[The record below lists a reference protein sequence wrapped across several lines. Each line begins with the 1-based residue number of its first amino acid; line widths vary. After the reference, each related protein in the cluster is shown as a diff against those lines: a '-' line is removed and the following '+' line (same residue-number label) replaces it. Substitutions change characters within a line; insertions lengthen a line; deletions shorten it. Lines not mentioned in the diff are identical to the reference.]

1 MQTVYFAEMVDML
14 INNRDLIK
22 SLKREKAIL
31 INELAM
37 IGEKLAEIEKDF
49 NSCRIEFD
57 NELVNESL
65 NKYSKLSNVENI
77 ESIEL
82 EEMAKLA
89 KKYKK
94 LAKLFKRYT
103 KQLVEIDLE
112 LISYAS
118 IKESKTLEILV
129 NTNKN

>member
-1 MQTVYFAEMVDML
+1 MQTVYFAEIVDML
-14 INNRDLIK
+14 VNDRDLIK

-31 INELAM
+31 INEVAM
-37 IGEKLAEIEKDF
+37 IGEKLVEIEKDF

-57 NELVNESL
+57 NELG
-65 NKYSKLSNVENI
+65 NKYSKLSNVADI
-77 ESIEL
+77 QSTEL
-82 EEMAKLA
+82 EKMTKLT

-94 LAKLFKRYT
+94 LARLFKKYT

-118 IKESKTLEILV
+118 IKESKSLEIPV

>member
-1 MQTVYFAEMVDML
+1 MQTVYFAEIVDML
-14 INNRDLIK
+14 VNDRDLIK

-31 INELAM
+31 INEVAM
-37 IGEKLAEIEKDF
+37 IGEKLVEIEKDF

-57 NELVNESL
+57 NELG
-65 NKYSKLSNVENI
+65 NKYSKLSNVADI
-77 ESIEL
+77 QSTEL
-82 EEMAKLA
+82 EKMTKLT

-94 LAKLFKRYT
+94 LARLFKKYT

-118 IKESKTLEILV
+118 IKESNTLEIPV

>member
-1 MQTVYFAEMVDML
+1 MQTVYFAEIVDML
-14 INNRDLIK
+14 VNDRDLIK

-31 INELAM
+31 INEVAM
-37 IGEKLAEIEKDF
+37 IGEKLVEIEKDF

-57 NELVNESL
+57 NELE

-77 ESIEL
+77 ESTEL
-82 EEMAKLA
+82 EKMTKLT

-94 LAKLFKRYT
+94 LARLFKKYT

-118 IKESKTLEILV
+118 IKESNTLEILV

>member
-1 MQTVYFAEMVDML
+1 MQTVYFAEIVDML

-31 INELAM
+31 INEVAM
-37 IGEKLAEIEKDF
+37 IGEKLVEIEKDF
-49 NSCRIEFD
+49 NSCSIEFD
-57 NELVNESL
+57 NELANKPL
-65 NKYSKLSNVENI
+65 NYSKLDNI
-77 ESIEL
+77 ESTGSTEL
-82 EEMAKLA
+82 KKLAKLA

-94 LAKLFKRYT
+94 LARLFKKYT

-118 IKESKTLEILV
+118 IKESKSLEIPV
-129 NTNKN
+129 NTNKS

>member
-1 MQTVYFAEMVDML
+1 MQTVYFAEIVDML
-14 INNRDLIK
+14 LNNRDSIK

-31 INELAM
+31 INEVAM
-37 IGEKLAEIEKDF
+37 IGEKLVEIEKDF

-57 NELVNESL
+57 NELES
-65 NKYSKLSNVENI
+65 KYLKRSNVADI
-77 ESIEL
+77 QSTEL
-82 EEMAKLA
+82 EKMTKLT

-94 LAKLFKRYT
+94 LARLFKKYT

-118 IKESKTLEILV
+118 IKESKSLEIPV

>member
-1 MQTVYFAEMVDML
+1 MQTVYFAEIVDML
-14 INNRDLIK
+14 VNDRDLIK

-31 INELAM
+31 INEVAM
-37 IGEKLAEIEKDF
+37 IGEKLVEIEKDF

-57 NELVNESL
+57 NELES
-65 NKYSKLSNVENI
+65 KYLKLSNVENI
-77 ESIEL
+77 ESTEL
-82 EEMAKLA
+82 EKMTKLT

-94 LAKLFKRYT
+94 LARLFKKYT

-118 IKESKTLEILV
+118 IKESKSLEIPV

>member
-1 MQTVYFAEMVDML
+1 MQTVYFAEIVDML
-14 INNRDLIK
+14 VNDRDLIK

-31 INELAM
+31 INEVAM
-37 IGEKLAEIEKDF
+37 IGEKLVEIEKDF

-57 NELVNESL
+57 NELES
-65 NKYSKLSNVENI
+65 KYSKLSNVADI
-77 ESIEL
+77 QSTEL
-82 EEMAKLA
+82 EKMTKLT

-94 LAKLFKRYT
+94 LARLFKKYT

-118 IKESKTLEILV
+118 IKESNTLEIPV